1 MPYFI
6 ANETKP
12 DIVHITLE
20 IKGAVQLD
28 KAVNAWKPRAL
39 VATGTSPPTDATVEL
54 CKGVRSILN
63 KLTYDNFDV
72 LLEQIKS
79 FNIDTIEKL
88 NSVILL
94 VFEKA
99 VDEPN
104 FSQAYAEL
112 CKNLVHNCFPVES
125 DSHALF
131 KRTLITKCQNEF
143 TKNVCADTANEQQ
156 LKPLRD
162 ELATCTDPDGRY
174 ELSVIINDEEQKMRR
189 KTVCTVQFIGELF
202 LFDMLT
208 TSIMERCIKALLDG
222 RTDEKLECLC
232 KLLTTVG
239 EKLEA
244 TSKPIEKG
252 TKSPLALCMQQMHDM
267 ANKKIKFPLSN
278 RIR

>member
-1 MPYFI
+1 MI
-6 ANETKP
+6 ETKP
-12 DIVHITLE
+12 KIVHISLE
-20 IKGAVQLD
+20 IKEDVQLD
-28 KAVNAWKPRAL
+28 KAVHAWKPRVL
-39 VATGTSPPTDATVEL
+39 TDTVSPPDPSEVL
-54 CKGVRSILN
+54 CKSVRSILN

-79 FNIDTIEKL
+79 FNIDTVEKL
-88 NSVILL
+88 NNVILL

-104 FSQAYAEL
+104 FSQAYANL
-112 CKNLVHNCFPVES
+112 CKNLVHNCFPV
-125 DSHALF
+125 DSNSRVLF
-131 KRTLITKCQNEF
+131 KTTLITKCQNEF

-156 LKPLRD
+156 LKPLRA
-162 ELATCTDPDGRY
+162 ELAACTDSDRRY
-174 ELSVIINDEEQKMRR
+174 ELTISINDDEQKMRR
-189 KTVCTVQFIGELF
+189 RTVSTVQFIGELF

-239 EKLEA
+239 EKLEV
-244 TSKPIEKG
+244 TSKPAEKG
-252 TKSPLALCMQQMHDM
+252 KKSALAMCMLQMRDL
-267 ANKKIKFPLSN
+267 ANKKTNLTLSN